1 MRSLTAAL
9 LALAT
14 LSSTMMFSPAEAH
27 ARRWSHHHGGAIGLG
42 IAGAVIG
49 GLALRHRYYDDGY
62 YGYYD
67 DDYPYYSRRYYR
79 PSYGFYGGYRSYGHH
94 HRRGGGGPA
103 WGVRGHGWSGRH
115 HHH

>member
-1 MRSLTAAL
+1 MRSLTAAA

-14 LSSTMMFSPAEAH
+14 LSSTMAFSPAEAH
-27 ARRWSHHHGGAIGLG
+27 ARRWGHHHGGAIGLG

-49 GLALRHRYYDDGY
+49 GLALRHRYYDDRY

-67 DDYPYYSRRYYR
+67 DDYPYYYGRRYYR
-79 PSYGFYGGYRSYGHH
+79 PSYGFYGGYRHH

-103 WGVRGHGWSGRH
+103 WGVRGHGWSGRRH
-115 HHH
+115 HH